1 MLVEHSVFSCATCTQ
16 ILKTIFK
23 AMQRLVSIIMI
34 ASKTAIVAIAKE
46 KVEQSFGPVSLRRSL
61 QNKKGPG
68 GPGSIYHALHSGV
81 FILAPI
87 ATTSRKCFLYDCNE
101 SIVSIVLI
109 ELKSII
115 SAIVAKHMLSINHF
129 FSDRSCRGGNQ
140 L

>member
-1 MLVEHSVFSCATCTQ
+1 MVHSLFSCATCMQ

-34 ASKTAIVAIAKE
+34 APKTAIVAITKE

-61 QNKKGPG
+61 QNKKRPG
-68 GPGSIYHALHSGV
+68 RTWLNLPRTAFWCIYPPAA
-81 FILAPI
+81 IT
-87 ATTSRKCFLYDCNE
+87 TTSRKCFLCDCNE

-115 SAIVAKHMLSINHF
+115 SAIVAKHMLSINYF
-129 FSDRSCRGGNQ
+129 FQRSSCRGGNQ